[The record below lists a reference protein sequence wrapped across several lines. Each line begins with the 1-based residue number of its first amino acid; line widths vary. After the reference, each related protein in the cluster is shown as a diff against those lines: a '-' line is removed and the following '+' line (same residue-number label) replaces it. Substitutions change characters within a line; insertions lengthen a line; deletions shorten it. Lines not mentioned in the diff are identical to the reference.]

1 VVLVSDLA
9 SSTCE
14 ACRIDAPRVS
24 DDEASLLIKEIEGW
38 QLINDGVKKLKK
50 EFNFSNYSDSVDFLN
65 NVAYMA
71 EQEDHHPQII
81 LEWGKVTVF
90 WWSHKIKGLHKN
102 DFICAAKTNN
112 ISKN

>member
-14 ACRIDAPRVS
+14 ACRIDAPKVS
-24 DDEASLLIKEIEGW
+24 DDEVSLLINEIEGW
-38 QLINDGVKKLKK
+38 DVIDEGVKKLKK
-50 EFNFSNYSDSVDFLN
+50 EFNFSSYSDSKDFTN
-65 NVAYMA
+65 KVADMA
-71 EQEDHHPQII
+71 DQEDHHPQII
-81 LEWGKVTVF
+81 LEWGKVTVI